1 MDRRGPKSATEGRRS
16 VEGQRDDV
24 AMAAARGGFA
34 AWLRAGRAARQ
45 LTVEDV
51 ARVTRIQQRALERLE
66 SGQFEELPAEVFV
79 RGFVRNYARCV
90 GLDEHEALARYTEC
104 GLAPAPASSP
114 QAQALLDS
122 MATLAPDAARSSSP
136 RVLRTRS
143 TGSMPAATPR
153 TTGAYPVV
161 APRTTG
167 SFPVAAPEE
176 PLAVASS
183 PAVQVPAVE
192 ETLADR
198 VALAPAEATSVIAEA
213 IPATAVEAISAVAV
227 EAIPVVTAESIPAVA
242 AEAIPV
248 VAAEAIPAV
257 APSGHGKGRRRK
269 GGSAE
274 PAATARRGKRGRKGQ
289 TITAAPVVAAPV
301 VAAPVVAAPVVAAP
315 VVAGAAPVVAA
326 DDSPDASVAA
336 VAPVA
341 DPIIAAL
348 APSITP
354 VAAAPTVAAADDD
367 LELEI
372 EVLAGTDLSAPIA
385 VAPLATATTTQPIE
399 IVAVRAPTRPRTSAQ
414 MSSPAIVLVI
424 DDADPEQAE
433 RAREERG
440 AKEPTRRSFLPPIL
454 MDEERSGRQG
464 GLTLAVIIL
473 LIVATL
479 TLSYL
484 MRRPSSSG
492 EGVTAREIPAR
503 VVA

>member
-183 PAVQVPAVE
+183 PAVQVP
-192 ETLADR
+192 
-198 VALAPAEATSVIAEA
+198 
-213 IPATAVEAISAVAV
+213 
-227 EAIPVVTAESIPAVA
+227 
-242 AEAIPV
+242 
-248 VAAEAIPAV
+248 
-257 APSGHGKGRRRK
+257 GR
-269 GGSAE
+269 G
-274 PAATARRGKRGRKGQ
+274 PRG
-289 TITAAPVVAAPV
+289 
-301 VAAPVVAAPVVAAP
+301 
-315 VVAGAAPVVAA
+315 
-326 DDSPDASVAA
+326 
-336 VAPVA
+336 
-341 DPIIAAL
+341 
-348 APSITP
+348 
-354 VAAAPTVAAADDD
+354 
-367 LELEI
+367 
-372 EVLAGTDLSAPIA
+372 
-385 VAPLATATTTQPIE
+385 
-399 IVAVRAPTRPRTSAQ
+399 
-414 MSSPAIVLVI
+414 
-424 DDADPEQAE
+424 
-433 RAREERG
+433 
-440 AKEPTRRSFLPPIL
+440 
-454 MDEERSGRQG
+454 
-464 GLTLAVIIL
+464 
-473 LIVATL
+473 
-479 TLSYL
+479 
-484 MRRPSSSG
+484 
-492 EGVTAREIPAR
+492 
-503 VVA
+503 